1 MYELWVITY
10 CTSCKLRVIFLPT
23 FVTDIIFVYNFAA
36 LLKNDNQEVILILE
50 TLLFVSDW
58 KNDIFQNSSL
68 ESDKFLI
75 LLLIFLLLKIVQKKS
90 ITGALNS
97 FQYLAEPSV
106 VCLIHAKLF
115 SSKKEKEQVV

>member
-1 MYELWVITY
+1 MA
-10 CTSCKLRVIFLPT
+10 
-23 FVTDIIFVYNFAA
+23 DIIFVYNFAA

-58 KNDIFQNSSL
+58 KNDIFQNNSL

-75 LLLIFLLLKIVQKKS
+75 LLLIFLLLKIVKKKP

-97 FQYLAEPSV
+97 FQYLAGSSV
-106 VCLIHAKLF
+106 VFLIYAKLF

>member
-1 MYELWVITY
+1 MV
-10 CTSCKLRVIFLPT
+10 
-23 FVTDIIFVYNFAA
+23 DIIFVCNFAA

-68 ESDKFLI
+68 ESDKFFI

-90 ITGALNS
+90 ITGALNA
-97 FQYLAEPSV
+97 FQYLAESSV